1 MLSLY
6 IAKLKCP
13 YCLAICRQLN
23 AASIHLTKLIVVSR
37 LYKGKPMSIEAI
49 VLKQYRDKVDQAVIR
64 FDGYSMPVSEGWLKT
79 VRKALCMTGAQL
91 AKRLGVTK
99 GRVSQAESGELSGG
113 VTLRTMQAM
122 AEAMGCRFVYA
133 VVPDRNIESVIKDQ
147 AIIKAKARVKAAS
160 THMALEAQSLD
171 KDTLDSE
178 IERIASEIM
187 RKIPADF
194 WNEK

>member
-1 MLSLY
+1 MMVEREY
-6 IAKLKCP
+6 KGEPMGIA
-13 YCLAICRQLN
+13 
-23 AASIHLTKLIVVSR
+23 TIVV
-37 LYKGKPMSIEAI
+37 
-49 VLKQYRDKVDQAVIR
+49 KQYRDKVNQAVAR
-64 FDGYSMPVSEGWLKT
+64 FDGYAMPVLEGWLKT
-79 VRKALCMTGAQL
+79 VRKALGMSGAQL

-113 VTLRTMQAM
+113 VTLRTMQTM

-133 VVPDRNIESVIKDQ
+133 IVPQKDIESVIKDQ

-171 KDTLDSE
+171 KQTLDSE

-187 RKIPADF
+187 SKMPSDF
-194 WNEK
+194 WSDK